1 MSTLK
6 ATNLQ
11 HASAASPNIVLDSS
25 GNATMAGSMAM
36 ATPFA
41 MKNKIINGAMEID
54 QRNAG
59 ASVTPNNSYA
69 LDRWCSINSQT
80 SKFTIQQNAASVTP
94 PAGFIK
100 YLGATSSSAYSV
112 ASGETFN
119 IAQHI
124 EGLNVADLGW
134 GASGAK
140 TVTLS
145 FWARSSLTGT
155 FGGCI
160 TNSAINYSYPFTYSI
175 PSANT
180 WTSISV
186 TIPGPTAGTWLTDTG
201 VGVRVLFGLGVGS
214 SLSGTAGSWAS
225 AGYYGATGATSV
237 VGTNGATFYLTGV
250 QLEVGSVATPFERRL
265 YPQELAMCQRYY
277 EKSYDTGVVP
287 GAINTAGQFGFYVS
301 GASSFFNAGGTSAAF
316 AVEKRATP
324 TVTSYSAITGT
335 SSRIRDYTNNVDVGS
350 NVTYMGT
357 RSFFNYAAVTQAST
371 INIYYQWTASA
382 EL

>member
-1 MSTLK
+1 
-6 ATNLQ
+6 
-11 HASAASPNIVLDSS
+11 
-25 GNATMAGSMAM
+25 MAM

-41 MKNKIINGAMEID
+41 MRNKIINGAMEID

-201 VGVRVLFGLGVGS
+201 AGVRVLFGLGVGS

-237 VGTNGATFYLTGV
+237 VGTNGATFYITGV

-265 YPQELAMCQRYY
+265 YPQEFAMCQRYY
-277 EKSYDTGVVP
+277 TKGLGFNNAGYVTGATTVQCNTYYPVAMRAAP
-287 GAINTAGQFGFYVS
+287 TATIYNYGTAG
-301 GASSFFNAGGTSAAF
+301 GAPGSVTTS
-316 AVEKRATP
+316 
-324 TVTSYSAITGT
+324 SAIGYLSISGVAT
-335 SSRIRDYTNNVDVGS
+335 
-350 NVTYMGT
+350 
-357 RSFFNYAAVTQAST
+357 ASY
-371 INIYYQWTASA
+371 IISGNFELSA